1 MAGLNLD
8 KLKNEI
14 NSRKQERGD
23 EVVALA
29 GEGKASLP
37 KDMMLHKIIE
47 ATKTGRVNE
56 AIIAIKT
63 VDHNANNVA
72 GVEKSRYNA
81 MALSPDLN
89 VHINS
94 SVNETSKPLSQAL
107 SNNTTPTSYKP
118 PVESIN
124 QLNEEKERGLYDE
137 IERMNSHQKKMN
149 PNYPTVNP
157 LANTNNMN
165 NNNQSQQIL
174 NENAFVESVEKR
186 VLTNLNESLG
196 AGIKEILKETVLE
209 LYTVNKIKDVLTENT
224 EITKKMLNENR
235 AYLKQ
240 IVIEIIRELQK
251 K

>member
-14 NSRKQERGD
+14 NSRKQDRGD
-23 EVVALA
+23 EIVTLA

-72 GVEKSRYNA
+72 GVEKSKYNA

-89 VHINS
+89 VHIAS
-94 SVNETSKPLSQAL
+94 SVSNEVSKPLSQSL
-107 SNNTTPTSYKP
+107 SNTASYRP
-118 PVESIN
+118 PVEAIN

-149 PNYPTVNP
+149 PNYPVSNP
-157 LANTNNMN
+157 LANNVVAN
-165 NNNQSQQIL
+165 NNGQYPINNTL

-209 LYTVNKIKDVLTENT
+209 LYTVNKIKDV
-224 EITKKMLNENR
+224 INENPE
-235 AYLKQ
+235 LIKKIILENKTFMKQ
-240 IVIEIIRELQK
+240 IVIEIIKELQK